1 MKKAVLYARVSS
13 DRQEKEGF
21 SIPAQIKLLHEYAKK
36 NNISIVKEFVES
48 ETAKKAGR
56 KQFNEM
62 IHFLKKNS
70 TCRIILVEKTD
81 RLYRNLK
88 DYVTLDEFDGLEIHF
103 AKEGTTLSSSSRSQ
117 DKFMHGIRVL
127 MAKNYIDN
135 LSEEIR
141 KGLKEKCEQGFCP
154 TRAPIG
160 YKNVKHASGRR
171 TIELDE
177 TDAPFVKM
185 IFEQYLIGNYT
196 YKSLADYITNAGFR
210 PRNKICT
217 YKTIE
222 NILHQEFYTGNF
234 IFKGQKY
241 YNGQHARIITPEMF
255 LQVQEKLRKKNGQ
268 RPRVHDFAYLGFIK
282 CKHCGRFLTA
292 EIQRGSHNSGEYIY
306 YKCNSCKKMYIR
318 EDRFETAFK
327 ENILDNLKFTDNEI
341 KSVLDITKEL
351 FQSETIFSELSTDKI
366 HSRIKLLKNRISQ
379 LYTDKLDGMIDDDL
393 YLTKKEEWQHELD
406 VLLVKYEKINQ
417 ASENFLVNLEN
428 LSNLCK
434 DASSLF
440 LKSNSKERR
449 KLMNLILSNPIFDG
463 STLEFPCVPAF
474 EYALNI
480 KKVVSMGTLSNPTTK
495 EIIIEMFKNY
505 NNLNFTAIDI
515 FRKCA

>member
-21 SIPAQIKLLHEYAKK
+21 SIPAQIKLLKEYAKK
-36 NNISIVKEFVES
+36 NNISIAKEFVES

-185 IFEQYLIGNYT
+185 IFEQFLIGNYT
-196 YKSLADYITNAGFR
+196 YKSLADYVTNAGFR

-234 IFKGQKY
+234 TFKGQKY

-255 LQVQEKLRKKNGQ
+255 LEVQEKLRKKNAR
-268 RPRVHDFAYLGFIK
+268 RPRVHNFAYTQMIK
-282 CKHCGRFLTA
+282 CSKCGRYMTA
-292 EIQRGSHNSGEYIY
+292 EIQHGANNSGDYIY
-306 YKCNSCKKMYIR
+306 YKCRNCKKTYLKQEEI
-318 EDRFETAFK
+318 EQGFK
-327 ENILDNLKFTDNEI
+327 E
-341 KSVLDITKEL
+341 SVLDKLNFTEDEIKQVVEIAKEL
-351 FQSETIFSELSTDKI
+351 VMSETVFSELS
-366 HSRIKLLKNRISQ
+366 SEQLNNRIKLLKRRLAQ
-379 LYTDKLDGMIDDDL
+379 LYTDKIDGLIDDDL
-393 YLTKKEEWQHELD
+393 YLSKKEEWQNELD
-406 VLLVKYEKINQ
+406 VNLVKYEKINK
-417 ASENFLVNLEN
+417 ANEEFVENIEM

-434 DASSLF
+434 DASRLY
-440 LKSNSKERR
+440 LRQTPEEKR
-449 KLMNLILSNPIFDG
+449 KLMNLMLSNSIFDG
-463 STLEFPCVPAF
+463 SKVVFTVFSVFAH
-474 EYALNI
+474 AINI
-480 KKVVSMGTLSNPTTK
+480 KKVVSMGVESNSDTK
-495 EIIIEMFKNY
+495 NILIEIFKDY
-505 NNLNFTAIDI
+505 NNLNFDSLKR